1 MFATTAAAPAYAG
14 EQPLGVYAVLPA
26 AGVALSPTGE
36 EIRTIFVTGFPAN
49 VHERE
54 LHNLVCFLPGY
65 EASQMNLKT
74 TATGTSPQ
82 GFALFTTPAAAQ
94 SAMLLLHDMP
104 FDVDCH
110 LRCEMAHKNM
120 YLKADDPTI
129 RRADASRGQGGP
141 LGAGGGMASAGGMA
155 PMGTMSGGMGGMG
168 GPGMA
173 MAARPAP
180 TATLVATMSPHTGM
194 PTYAGEFGAGSVASH
209 RLPMAPHAFTTGP
222 LLASTLAALRPA
234 AVHHHGGGGG
244 TLLPAPGQAGAMAA
258 SHAGLI
264 NPTPV
269 AGFGP
274 VTNKFDNPPCNTLF
288 IGNLGDTVDEGELT
302 ALFACQPGYKQ
313 LKLLRHPRQVSCFV
327 EFMDVTSATAVH
339 SALQGALL
347 TSSDRGPIRIQ
358 FSKNPYG
365 KRNPQMGMG
374 GMGGYGMG
382 MGGSLSASSAS
393 SSAAL
398 FGAAAAAAVGGG
410 GGVMTM
416 GHMHPGGGGGGM
428 GGSAMANAIMAA
440 SGGGGSGEFG
450 GWGQQFSSGLM
461 G

>member
-1 MFATTAAAPAYAG
+1 
-14 EQPLGVYAVLPA
+14 
-26 AGVALSPTGE
+26 
-36 EIRTIFVTGFPAN
+36 
-49 VHERE
+49 
-54 LHNLVCFLPGY
+54 
-65 EASQMNLKT
+65 MNLKS
-74 TATGTSPQ
+74 TAAGTSPQ

-120 YLKADDPTI
+120 YLKPDDPTI

-141 LGAGGGMASAGGMA
+141 MGAGGGMAAAAGGMA
-155 PMGTMSGGMGGMG
+155 PMSGGMQAMG
-168 GPGMA
+168 APAMA
-173 MAARPAP
+173 VAARPAP
-180 TATLVATMSPHTGM
+180 TATLVATMGPHGGM
-194 PTYAGEFGAGSVASH
+194 PTYTA
-209 RLPMAPHAFTTGP
+209 MAPHTFTTGP

-234 AVHHHGGGGG
+234 AVHHHAGSGA

-327 EFMDVTSATAVH
+327 EFADVNSAAAVH

-358 FSKNPYG
+358 YSKNPYG
-365 KRNPQMGMG
+365 KRSPQMGMA
-374 GMGGYGMG
+374 GMGYGMG

-410 GGVMTM
+410 GGVITM
-416 GHMHPGGGGGGM
+416 GHMGHPGGGSGM

-440 SGGGGSGEFG
+440 SGGGSGEFG
-450 GWGQQFSSGLM
+450 GWGQPFSGGLM